1 MDLKPN
7 NILLVSEMNPK
18 IIDFEVSMVL
28 NDDETTDDRIV
39 GTV

>member
-7 NILLVSEMNPK
+7 NILLDSDMNPK